1 VIIAVTRFVKRQR
14 KPLNTPQNKP
24 PPNIPNIV
32 VKHVILLVL
41 EAIGVVGI
49 FIPDCMNE
57 EEQHKQQ
64 ISIKNGAALLIIIIF
79 YNILRK

>member
-1 VIIAVTRFVKRQR
+1 
-14 KPLNTPQNKP
+14 
-24 PPNIPNIV
+24 V

-57 EEQHKQQ
+57 EQQ
-64 ISIKNGAALLIIIIF
+64 IDNRQTIIIIMGASF
-79 YNILRK
+79 CIILLYT

>member
-1 VIIAVTRFVKRQR
+1 
-14 KPLNTPQNKP
+14 
-24 PPNIPNIV
+24 V

-79 YNILRK
+79 LQ